1 MPLSLFRSVLLGVML
16 CVAALAARAAPI
28 DTVVSQAWFEDVSGQ
43 MDWAQVQQQ
52 PLTPFSG
59 VLSRGYGS
67 PPIWVKLRIDPAIS
81 NTPANKPLYLR
92 IRPSYLD
99 TLTVYDPL
107 QSPARQDPIGDRY
120 PLSAQSTYSTR
131 FTVNLPAGSEPRD
144 IWVRLESTSTR
155 MARFEVFNGS
165 DLAISNGMLDVAGSF
180 YLGLLGLFVVWGV
193 IQMALRPEPLML
205 CFVIHQAT
213 ALLFGS
219 NTLGYTRLLLND
231 LISPLVIDRLT
242 SAIVVLASAI
252 AVLFAHFLLNEIS
265 RARWRTWAIG
275 VILFCFAGLLAVLLS
290 GQVMPALEGN
300 MLMILV
306 VPTVL
311 LAMAMASRPTPNAK
325 AQGRLP
331 KPWVVGYFVLTL
343 VFTLFAAAPSL
354 GLIKAPELSLYIVLF
369 YSLSSGLLMITMLL
383 YRAHL
388 HLQFQ
393 QIQAA
398 KAWANEQRAE
408 QEKAHR
414 LDRERLLAMM
424 GHELKTPLATL
435 RMLLG
440 NQTIP
445 DTLSRRM
452 DASIQ
457 DMASVVDRVVQ
468 TGRLEDQANFVRRE
482 SCVLEDLLESALRDL
497 PERHRVVIKPLE
509 RDDDEAT
516 GNARHVNASKTAIET
531 GPGLTEPAGH
541 TASETGSDQT
551 EPSNRTLIETDPDL
565 LVIVLRNLL
574 DNALKYGLADAPVTV
589 RYSNTT
595 HWSVAVENPPGRAG
609 WPDANHVFDKYYR
622 SPKAGHRAGSG
633 LGLYIVQE
641 LAHMIGATITY
652 APDAEKIRF
661 VLQDDGSALAATNT
675 EHNAAP
681 KSA

>member
-1 MPLSLFRSVLLGVML
+1 MPLTLFRLALISLVL
-16 CVAALAARAAPI
+16 CVIAFPAHAAPK
-28 DTVVSQAWFEDVSGQ
+28 DTIVSQAWFEDVTGQ

-120 PLSAQSTYSTR
+120 PLSTQSTYSTR

-205 CFVIHQAT
+205 CFVIHQIT

-242 SAIVVLASAI
+242 SAMVILASAI
-252 AVLFAHFLLNEIS
+252 AVVFAHFLLNEIS

-290 GQVMPALEGN
+290 GHVMPALEGN

-343 VFTLFAAAPSL
+343 LFTLFAAAPSL

-393 QIQAA
+393 QAQAA

-497 PERHRVVIKPLE
+497 PETHRVIITPLQSGAA
-509 RDDDEAT
+509 AT
-516 GNARHVNASKTAIET
+516 GHARHVNAS
-531 GPGLTEPAGH
+531 
-541 TASETGSDQT
+541 
-551 EPSNRTLIETDPDL
+551 RTLIETDPDL

-574 DNALKYGLADAPVTV
+574 DNALKYGPADAPVTV
-589 RYSNTT
+589 RYDNNTR
-595 HWSVAVENPPGRAG
+595 WSVVVENPPGRAG

-661 VLQDDGSALAATNT
+661 VLQDDGSASAGTTGTT
-675 EHNAAP
+675 EPA
-681 KSA
+681 

>member
-1 MPLSLFRSVLLGVML
+1 MPLTLFRLALISLVL
-16 CVAALAARAAPI
+16 CVIAFPAHTAPK
-28 DTVVSQAWFEDVSGQ
+28 DTIVSQAWFEDVTGQ

-120 PLSAQSTYSTR
+120 PLSTQSTYSTR

-205 CFVIHQAT
+205 CFVIHQLT

-242 SAIVVLASAI
+242 SAMVILASAI
-252 AVLFAHFLLNEIS
+252 AVVFAHFLLNEIS

-290 GQVMPALEGN
+290 GHVMPALEGN

-343 VFTLFAAAPSL
+343 LFTLFAAAPSL

-393 QIQAA
+393 QAQAA

-445 DTLSRRM
+445 DSLSRRM

-497 PERHRVVIKPLE
+497 PETHRVIITPLQSGAA
-509 RDDDEAT
+509 AT
-516 GNARHVNASKTAIET
+516 GHARHVNAS
-531 GPGLTEPAGH
+531 H
-541 TASETGSDQT
+541 TANETGSDQTEPTGHTTLGPDPNLT

-574 DNALKYGLADAPVTV
+574 DNALKYGPADAPVTV
-589 RYSNTT
+589 RYDNNTR
-595 HWSVAVENPPGRAG
+595 WSVVVENPPGRAG

-681 KSA
+681 KPA